1 MSTPQL
7 NFITAA
13 CNQVKFDFGV
23 RNFCFEVFLMDLM
36 MDICC
41 GVSTKG
47 ENGQENP
54 LTIFA
59 RISFYSISNRNG
71 KVRNRIRSVK
81 SDPSK
86 MDKSEQKCPG
96 INRKTII

>member
-47 ENGQENP
+47 ENG
-54 LTIFA
+54 
-59 RISFYSISNRNG
+59 
-71 KVRNRIRSVK
+71 
-81 SDPSK
+81 
-86 MDKSEQKCPG
+86 
-96 INRKTII
+96 